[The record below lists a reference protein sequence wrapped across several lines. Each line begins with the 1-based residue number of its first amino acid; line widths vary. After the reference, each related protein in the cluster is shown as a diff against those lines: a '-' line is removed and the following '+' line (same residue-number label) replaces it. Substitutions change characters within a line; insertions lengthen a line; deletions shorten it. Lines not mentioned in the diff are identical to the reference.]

1 MRQIY
6 EFIIML
12 DSVRLSALEAFGA
25 ISHVKLMNM
34 LLFYFIVFAI
44 WTLLLHLTSRQWLW
58 KPYVVGDDVLTVL
71 FSV

>member
-6 EFIIML
+6 ESIML

-44 WTLLLHLTSRQWLW
+44 
-58 KPYVVGDDVLTVL
+58 
-71 FSV
+71 